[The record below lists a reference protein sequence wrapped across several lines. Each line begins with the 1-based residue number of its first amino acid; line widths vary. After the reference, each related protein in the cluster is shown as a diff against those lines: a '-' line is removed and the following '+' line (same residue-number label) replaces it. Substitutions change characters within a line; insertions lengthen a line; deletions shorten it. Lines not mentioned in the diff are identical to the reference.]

1 MKRIFVGTP
10 LSFWLVCG
18 VLLIYTGVMWLRTPN
33 LARMW
38 VYPTVR
44 DITKLSVLH
53 KARGLDVRESEHFV
67 IKYKPQDQA
76 SVQMVLDTAEEAY
89 EPVTDSIGFKPP
101 RKATIILVSS
111 REEMQQEMGWSSGQS
126 AMGVFWSGLIEV
138 LAPQAWITDGDL
150 DKQKEQFVKNGPM
163 AHEFTHLVVDA
174 ATRGNYPRWFTE
186 GLAQYQEYRLNGYE
200 WITSTN
206 SLNQPLYSLAELER
220 DFDGVDNQSLAYRE
234 SFAAVRY
241 MYAVYGDDGVRAVLS
256 ELNRGK
262 TLPAALQKVCN
273 MNYPQF
279 EAAWQQWARQQMQ
292 P

>member
-1 MKRIFVGTP
+1 MKRMFVETP
-10 LSFWLVCG
+10 SPFWLVCG
-18 VLLIYTGVMWLRTPN
+18 VLLIYIGVMWLRTPN

-38 VYPTVR
+38 VYPVVR
-44 DITKLSVLH
+44 DITKLSVLY
-53 KARGLDVRESEHFV
+53 KVRDLDVRESEHFV
-67 IKYKPQDQA
+67 IKYKPRDQA
-76 SVQMVLDTAEEAY
+76 SVQMVLDAAEEAY
-89 EPVTDSIGFKPP
+89 GPVTDSIGFKPP
-101 RKATIILVSS
+101 RKATIILVSN
-111 REEMQQEMGWSSGQS
+111 REEMQQEMGWSSGES

-138 LAPQAWITDGDL
+138 LSPQALDNGRDL

-200 WITSTN
+200 WITPTN
-206 SLNQPLYSLAELER
+206 SLNQSLYSLAELER
-220 DFDGVDNQSLAYRE
+220 DFDGAPNQSLAYRE

-241 MYAVYGDDGVRAVLS
+241 MYEVYGDDGVRAVLT

-262 TLPAALQKVCN
+262 TLPAAIQRVFNLS
-273 MNYPQF
+273 YDQF
-279 EAAWQQWARQQMQ
+279 ETAWQQWARQQMQ